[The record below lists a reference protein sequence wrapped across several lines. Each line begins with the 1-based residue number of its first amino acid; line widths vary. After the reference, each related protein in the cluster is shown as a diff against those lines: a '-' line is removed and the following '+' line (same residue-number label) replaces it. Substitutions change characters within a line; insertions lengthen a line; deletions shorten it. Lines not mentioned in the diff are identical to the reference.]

1 MISGRA
7 WNAGMRRGADS
18 GFQALEA
25 GRPSHHIAQMLG
37 EARSTPYPV
46 ACPTGR
52 RGRKGSEHDP
62 CSQGGPARL
71 FMISRMVYGSGGGRH
86 TAADGVSGN
95 GDTERRVHD
104 LCALGSTRH
113 DH

>member
-18 GFQALEA
+18 GFQELEA
-25 GRPSHHIAQMLG
+25 GRPSQMLG
-37 EARSTPYPV
+37 EARSTTYPV

-71 FMISRMVYGSGGGRH
+71 FMISRMVCGSGGGRH
-86 TAADGVSGN
+86 TAADGDG
-95 GDTERRVHD
+95 
-104 LCALGSTRH
+104 A
-113 DH
+113 